1 MPVLMPWLP
10 PELPVA
16 ETVVDVVEVVDVAE
30 VVDVVDVL
38 DVELEPELLVDVTE
52 ATGPEPE
59 LP

>member
-1 MPVLMPWLP
+1 MPVLMLWLP

-16 ETVVDVVEVVDVAE
+16 ETVVDVVDVVE
-30 VVDVVDVL
+30 VVDVVDV
-38 DVELEPELLVDVTE
+38 ELEPEVLVDATE

>member
-1 MPVLMPWLP
+1 MLMPWLP

-16 ETVVDVVEVVDVAE
+16 ETVVDVVDVVE
-30 VVDVVDVL
+30 VVDVVDV
-38 DVELEPELLVDVTE
+38 ELEPEVLVDATE

>member
-16 ETVVDVVEVVDVAE
+16 ETVVDVVDVVEVVDAV
-30 VVDVVDVL
+30 
-38 DVELEPELLVDVTE
+38 DVELELEPEVLVDATE

>member
-16 ETVVDVVEVVDVAE
+16 ETVVDVVDVVEVVDAV
-30 VVDVVDVL
+30 
-38 DVELEPELLVDVTE
+38 DVELEPEVLVDATE

>member
-1 MPVLMPWLP
+1 MPMLMPWLP

-16 ETVVDVVEVVDVAE
+16 ETVVDVVEVVDAV
-30 VVDVVDVL
+30 
-38 DVELEPELLVDVTE
+38 DVELELEVLVDATE

>member
-1 MPVLMPWLP
+1 
-10 PELPVA
+10 VA
-16 ETVVDVVEVVDVAE
+16 ETVVDVVDVVELVEVAE
-30 VVDVVDVL
+30 VVDVADVV

>member
-16 ETVVDVVEVVDVAE
+16 ETVVDVVDVVEVVEVVDAV
-30 VVDVVDVL
+30 
-38 DVELEPELLVDVTE
+38 DVELELEPEVLVDATE